1 MDFPPKSSS
10 PEDWFNRC
18 RELCEPLSKEGCKFS
33 FSLQVGTFSFSLK
46 SEGVRLR
53 TKKRRPTPSYLRRQ
67 ERRKADLLKRRSEQQ
82 AEKSAVKVLAQ
93 GGENLLNKKMT
104 SPMQVQEGATLLSKK
119 TAPPMPT
126 QAASA
131 SYKILETPPE
141 LVKRRSITRLK
152 RDENLTISFHQL
164 DGAPILSPNDSV
176 TKEEDEEREKEGE
189 DDLRGGRRQQ
199 VGQPDLLKTPP
210 LDSDSDGGKP
220 DELTGPTTK
229 TDLSG
234 DVKEAAGREVTSPDR
249 IPKYC
254 GTCEN
259 PLVQSDWRQTE
270 LRLIIQGHMR
280 PPDRKDCMRCWH
292 ENWDKRW

>member
-67 ERRKADLLKRRSEQQ
+67 ERRKADLLKRRSEQH
-82 AEKSAVKVLAQ
+82 AEKSAVKGLAQ

-119 TAPPMPT
+119 TVPSMQT

-152 RDENLTISFHQL
+152 RDENLTTSFHQL
-164 DGAPILSPNDSV
+164 DGVPILSPNDSA
-176 TKEEDEEREKEGE
+176 TGEEVEEREESTE
-189 DDLRGGRRQQ
+189 DEATGMAADL
-199 VGQPDLLKTPP
+199 DL
-210 LDSDSDGGKP
+210 
-220 DELTGPTTK
+220 E
-229 TDLSG
+229 
-234 DVKEAAGREVTSPDR
+234 EAKGCKVSEM
-249 IPKYC
+249 
-254 GTCEN
+254 G
-259 PLVQSDWRQTE
+259 
-270 LRLIIQGHMR
+270 
-280 PPDRKDCMRCWH
+280 
-292 ENWDKRW
+292 

>member
-18 RELCEPLSKEGCKFS
+18 RELCEPLPKEGCKFS

-67 ERRKADLLKRRSEQQ
+67 ERRKADLLKRRSEQH
-82 AEKSAVKVLAQ
+82 AEKSAVKGLAQ

-119 TAPPMPT
+119 TVPSMPT

-141 LVKRRSITRLK
+141 SVKRRSITRLK
-152 RDENLTISFHQL
+152 RDENLTTSFHQL
-164 DGAPILSPNDSV
+164 DGS
-176 TKEEDEEREKEGE
+176 TED
-189 DDLRGGRRQQ
+189 
-199 VGQPDLLKTPP
+199 
-210 LDSDSDGGKP
+210 
-220 DELTGPTTK
+220 
-229 TDLSG
+229 
-234 DVKEAAGREVTSPDR
+234 EAAGMAADLEHDRADGEEWCEVGVTWGGSR
-249 IPKYC
+249 SEVKYRRVRGSNYC
-254 GTCEN
+254 GHPVEVRAINDIYGFNEDGDNIIVFAPRGVDTTDVSIRLSDASFVNGEIDFLRKIREN
-259 PLVQSDWRQTE
+259 TYEYV
-270 LRLIIQGHMR
+270 G
-280 PPDRKDCMRCWH
+280 
-292 ENWDKRW
+292 

>member
-67 ERRKADLLKRRSEQQ
+67 ERRKADLLKRRSEQH

-104 SPMQVQEGATLLSKK
+104 STMQVQEGATLLSKK

-141 LVKRRSITRLK
+141 SVKRRSITRLK
-152 RDENLTISFHQL
+152 RDENLTTSFHQL
-164 DGAPILSPNDSV
+164 DGVPILSPNDSA
-176 TKEEDEEREKEGE
+176 TGEEVEEREESTE
-189 DDLRGGRRQQ
+189 D
-199 VGQPDLLKTPP
+199 
-210 LDSDSDGGKP
+210 
-220 DELTGPTTK
+220 
-229 TDLSG
+229 
-234 DVKEAAGREVTSPDR
+234 EAAGMAADLEHDRADGEEWCEVGVTWGGSR
-249 IPKYC
+249 SEVKYRRVRGSNYC
-254 GTCEN
+254 GHPVEVRAINDIYGFNEDGDNIIVFAPRGVDTTDVSIRLSDASFVNGEIDFLRKIREN
-259 PLVQSDWRQTE
+259 TYEYVS
-270 LRLIIQGHMR
+270 
-280 PPDRKDCMRCWH
+280 
-292 ENWDKRW
+292 

>member
-67 ERRKADLLKRRSEQQ
+67 ERRKADLLKRRSEQH

-119 TAPPMPT
+119 PAPPMPT

-141 LVKRRSITRLK
+141 SVKRRSITRLK
-152 RDENLTISFHQL
+152 RDENLTTSFHQL
-164 DGAPILSPNDSV
+164 DGS
-176 TKEEDEEREKEGE
+176 TED
-189 DDLRGGRRQQ
+189 
-199 VGQPDLLKTPP
+199 
-210 LDSDSDGGKP
+210 
-220 DELTGPTTK
+220 
-229 TDLSG
+229 
-234 DVKEAAGREVTSPDR
+234 EAAGMAADLEHDRADGEEWCEVGVTWGGSR
-249 IPKYC
+249 SEVKYRRVRGSNYC
-254 GTCEN
+254 GHPVEVRAINDIYGFNEDGDNIIVFAPRGVDTTDVSIRLSDASFVNGEIDFLRKIREN
-259 PLVQSDWRQTE
+259 TYEYV
-270 LRLIIQGHMR
+270 G
-280 PPDRKDCMRCWH
+280 
-292 ENWDKRW
+292 

>member
-67 ERRKADLLKRRSEQQ
+67 ERRKADLLKRRSEQH

-104 SPMQVQEGATLLSKK
+104 STMQVQEGATLLSKK

-141 LVKRRSITRLK
+141 SVKRRSITRLK

-164 DGAPILSPNDSV
+164 DGVPILSPKDSV
-176 TKEEDEEREKEGE
+176 TGEEVEERE
-189 DDLRGGRRQQ
+189 
-199 VGQPDLLKTPP
+199 V
-210 LDSDSDGGKP
+210 
-220 DELTGPTTK
+220 
-229 TDLSG
+229 
-234 DVKEAAGREVTSPDR
+234 
-249 IPKYC
+249 
-254 GTCEN
+254 
-259 PLVQSDWRQTE
+259 
-270 LRLIIQGHMR
+270 
-280 PPDRKDCMRCWH
+280 
-292 ENWDKRW
+292 

>member
-104 SPMQVQEGATLLSKK
+104 STMQVQEGATLLSKK
-119 TAPPMPT
+119 TALPMPT

-164 DGAPILSPNDSV
+164 DGVPILSPNDSV
-176 TKEEDEEREKEGE
+176 TEEENEEREKEGE
-189 DDLRGGRRQQ
+189 DDLRGERSQQ
-199 VGQPDLLKTPP
+199 VRQPGLLKTP
-210 LDSDSDGGKP
+210 LDYDSDGGKP

-234 DVKEAAGREVTSPDR
+234 GDVKEAAGREATSPDPLGPPL
-249 IPKYC
+249 PKYC
-254 GTCEN
+254 RTCEK
-259 PLVQSDWRQTE
+259 PLAQSDW
-270 LRLIIQGHMR
+270 GA
-280 PPDRKDCMRCWH
+280 
-292 ENWDKRW
+292 N